1 MTDKD
6 IKDYCKNCDVEP
18 PAMKFK
24 CPECEHNPDKEIFA
38 KDINVPRKKQINDSL
53 KNSDKNFNE
62 NCTVQKNERVIVMN
76 LSDIIKDKD
85 ATISR
90 LQSECNEKSDMIF
103 KLMEQL
109 HQINLRKT
117 QECEKL
123 KEQLMQKDE
132 VNTFFNTPIKGWSDD
147 PCEICPCK
155 NELQLAE
162 QLITGILK
170 TLNLEA
176 YDWRADQNEII
187 TEIKAFKQECEELK
201 AYAQRQENQREEYY
215 KEYIKLSQECEELK
229 NELDLYKTWYRAKHD
244 DVKNYLGRYRKALEK
259 IEEIA
264 DVLITE
270 TNEYE
275 SCYYKSSCGDN
286 CYPRI
291 AKVSEHSLGRQ
302 TYCQYEAVAKI
313 LDIINKAK
321 GTDNE

>member
-1 MTDKD
+1 
-6 IKDYCKNCDVEP
+6 
-18 PAMKFK
+18 
-24 CPECEHNPDKEIFA
+24 
-38 KDINVPRKKQINDSL
+38 
-53 KNSDKNFNE
+53 
-62 NCTVQKNERVIVMN
+62 MN

-103 KLMEQL
+103 KLTEQL

-162 QLITGILK
+162 QLITGILR

-176 YDWRADQNEII
+176 YDWRADQNEIL
-187 TEIKAFKQECEELK
+187 TEIRTFKQECEQKDKEIKGLHLIIDRLLEASGYDKHISSAEDFEDVYKDMGYKLGLIDELKQECEELK

-215 KEYIKLSQECEELK
+215 KEYLK
-229 NELDLYKTWYRAKHD
+229 KD
-244 DVKNYLGRYRKALEK
+244 KALEE

-275 SCYYKSSCGDN
+275 SCYYKNSCGDN

-321 GTDNE
+321 GDTDV

>member
-1 MTDKD
+1 
-6 IKDYCKNCDVEP
+6 
-18 PAMKFK
+18 
-24 CPECEHNPDKEIFA
+24 
-38 KDINVPRKKQINDSL
+38 
-53 KNSDKNFNE
+53 
-62 NCTVQKNERVIVMN
+62 MN

-103 KLMEQL
+103 KLTEQL

-162 QLITGILK
+162 QLITGILR

-176 YDWRADQNEII
+176 YGWRADQNEIL
-187 TEIKAFKQECEELK
+187 TEIRAFKQECEQKDKEIKGLHLIIDRLLEASGYDKHISSAEDFEDVYKDMDYKLGLIDELKQECEELK
-201 AYAQRQENQREEYY
+201 AYAQREEYY
-215 KEYIKLSQECEELK
+215 KEYLK
-229 NELDLYKTWYRAKHD
+229 KD
-244 DVKNYLGRYRKALEK
+244 KALEE
-259 IEEIA
+259 IEEMA
-264 DVLITE
+264 KTCLYQDVCVLCPYSDKCENPYDVLV
-270 TNEYE
+270 YE
-275 SCYYKSSCGDN
+275 PSRG
-286 CYPRI
+286 
-291 AKVSEHSLGRQ
+291 
-302 TYCQYEAVAKI
+302 I

-321 GTDNE
+321 GDTDAQA